1 MKVKGVLKIVLL
13 VLAAVLIVWL
23 PIILVVGVWI
33 FLVWMVWKK
42 KANIFHHQVELKLT
56 ERSLKRLKAFLLVAG
71 ISLLG
76 GIVGIIVH
84 NVLYGLSEMEE
95 DEIVFFSMA
104 IFSLVLFTIAT
115 IVSLVIFLQGR
126 RKQDKEIPN

>member
-13 VLAAVLIVWL
+13 VLAAVLIIWL
-23 PIILVVGVWI
+23 PIIPVVGVWI

-42 KANIFHHQVELKLT
+42 KANIFHHHVELKLT

-76 GIVGIIVH
+76 GIVGIIMH
-84 NVLYGLSEMEE
+84 NVLYGLSDMEE
-95 DEIVFFSMA
+95 DEVVLFSIA
-104 IFSLVLFTIAT
+104 LFSLVLFTAAT
-115 IVSLVIFLQGR
+115 IGGLVIFLKGQ
-126 RKQDKEIPN
+126 RKQDNGIWK